1 MRESNHSFPAN
12 GRAAIC
18 VQSGVYDRRALD
30 APTASLPLINS
41 LTHLSYLTATSP
53 RIREIL
59 AHDGGLERIVRIL
72 KHCAQGGP
80 PAQQAASLADLK
92 GKGKGALPR
101 ASRKSPFKA
110 FAEYDLLPT
119 LDDLRELEESD
130 VDGALLALVP
140 DGDVTGYTYSVPSS
154 LLLPPPSK
162 FRHLLYTYSL
172 AFQCIVNI
180 GVRGNEAIRTR
191 VVEAGA
197 VDVVVFVLQRYL
209 EEIARKRMQNIVE
222 WQKKENERIAR
233 MEWMAR
239 HGLAR
244 EVEGAAMD
252 VEEEEED
259 GAAQQQ
265 HYQIVPTS
273 ASSTSVSPVSSVPVS
288 PLPPSPPVPAHI
300 VVPPSTVSRP
310 LLTRLNVVAASS
322 AAASAA
328 LPATSLLHPPPSRVH
343 TPDTV
348 LSLDDASITGDEN
361 GSTSGQEVEADEV
374 VMASSVPSSSS
385 STIGAAARVRSEM
398 ERVKAAED
406 AEMATPVPPAQAAD
420 ESGDVEMGD
429 ADEAQRRT
437 ETAQPAVPQRSSRRP
452 ARPSNPRTRSLPLP
466 NQQRYEP
473 TLRPAQPAR
482 AAPSPPPA
490 PSPSPSLAPSDGSF
504 PFREE
509 DVLHS
514 LQLLAYL
521 SKYPHVRQLFHEPSP
536 ALAAS
541 ASNAVPYLYPF
552 PFPEVASSS
561 TSDPFS
567 SRRTVRR
574 PASAPTNVFSLV
586 EFFTYRP
593 PSDDPFT
600 PVYPEDVQYWA
611 GTIMRNACRKDDASG
626 GIRQCANMLCGKW
639 EGYAREFAKC
649 RRCRR
654 AKYCSKMCQSEAW
667 NQGHRHWCHKITS
680 RRHGAHGH
688 DGSSRS
694 AALAGAT
701 DSAADSGNSTPA
713 SPAVAAAEGGFP
725 PDLAQRRRRH
735 HHQRRR
741 REAEDDEEDEDDEEL
756 EELPA
761 PPAGDSTTPR
771 ARPVALHPS
780 AQTPPVPHSR
790 RHHASH
796 RLTDSV
802 ATPPPPAPPATNAAA
817 GPGGRNGVFPP
828 GLPPGIATAEEG
840 GMPVGIDEDQVAR
853 EMLAGEGGV
862 FDGGVVRV
870 QAN

>member
-1 MRESNHSFPAN
+1 MIALAARPRPAFSA
-12 GRAAIC
+12 RLRTHEA
-18 VQSGVYDRRALD
+18 DRFDPPTALD

-59 AHDGGLERIVRIL
+59 ARDGGLERIVRIL

-92 GKGKGALPR
+92 GKGKGKGGALSR
-101 ASRKSPFKA
+101 ASRRSPFKA

-209 EEIARKRMQNIVE
+209 EEVARKRMQNIVE

-233 MEWMAR
+233 IEWKAR

-244 EVEGAAMD
+244 EVAGRAEEGAMD
-252 VEEEEED
+252 VEEED
-259 GAAQQQ
+259 AAPAQQQ
-265 HYQIVPTS
+265 QQQQYQIVSTA
-273 ASSTSVSPVSSVPVS
+273 ASSSSASPVSSVPVS

-322 AAASAA
+322 AAASGPTTVSA
-328 LPATSLLHPPPSRVH
+328 SLHPPPSRVH

-361 GSTSGQEVEADEV
+361 GSTSGQEAEVDEV

-398 ERVKAAED
+398 ERIKAAED
-406 AEMATPVPPAQAAD
+406 AEMTTPVPSAPAAD
-420 ESGDVEMGD
+420 DSGDVEMGD
-429 ADEAQRRT
+429 ADADVARRP
-437 ETAQPAVPQRSSRRP
+437 ESAQPAVPLRSTRRP

-473 TLRPAQPAR
+473 TPRPAQPAR
-482 AAPSPPPA
+482 AGPSPPPA
-490 PSPSPSLAPSDGSF
+490 PLHAHSPALPPTDGSF

-521 SKYPHVRQLFHEPSP
+521 SKYPHVRQLFHEASP

-552 PFPEVASSS
+552 PFPEVASSA
-561 TSDPFS
+561 TNDPFS

-600 PVYPEDVQYWA
+600 PVHPDDVQYWA
-611 GTIMRNACRKDDASG
+611 GTIMRNACRKDDARG

-654 AKYCSKMCQSEAW
+654 AKYCSKM
-667 NQGHRHWCHKITS
+667 
-680 RRHGAHGH
+680 
-688 DGSSRS
+688 
-694 AALAGAT
+694 
-701 DSAADSGNSTPA
+701 
-713 SPAVAAAEGGFP
+713 V
-725 PDLAQRRRRH
+725 
-735 HHQRRR
+735 
-741 REAEDDEEDEDDEEL
+741 
-756 EELPA
+756 
-761 PPAGDSTTPR
+761 
-771 ARPVALHPS
+771 RPVA
-780 AQTPPVPHSR
+780 V
-790 RHHASH
+790 
-796 RLTDSV
+796 
-802 ATPPPPAPPATNAAA
+802 
-817 GPGGRNGVFPP
+817 
-828 GLPPGIATAEEG
+828 LP
-840 GMPVGIDEDQVAR
+840 
-853 EMLAGEGGV
+853 L
-862 FDGGVVRV
+862 V
-870 QAN
+870 QI

>member
-92 GKGKGALPR
+92 GEGKGALPR

-140 DGDVTGYTYSVPSS
+140 DGDLTGYTYSVPSS

-172 AFQCIVNI
+172 AFQCVVNI

-252 VEEEEED
+252 VEEED
-259 GAAQQQ
+259 GPAQQQ

-273 ASSTSVSPVSSVPVS
+273 ASSTSASPVSSVPVS

-322 AAASAA
+322 AAASASS
-328 LPATSLLHPPPSRVH
+328 PATASLHPPPSRVH

-361 GSTSGQEVEADEV
+361 GSTSGQEAEADEV

-429 ADEAQRRT
+429 ADEAPRRS
-437 ETAQPAVPQRSSRRP
+437 EAAQPAVPQRSTRRP

-473 TLRPAQPAR
+473 TPRPAQPAR
-482 AAPSPPPA
+482 AAPSPPPVS
-490 PSPSPSLAPSDGSF
+490 SPSPSLPPSDGSF

-600 PVYPEDVQYWA
+600 PVYTEDVQYWA
-611 GTIMRNACRKDDASG
+611 GTIMRNACRKDDARG

-667 NQGHRHWCHKITS
+667 NQGHRHWCHKIAS

-694 AALAGAT
+694 AALAGTT

-741 REAEDDEEDEDDEEL
+741 READDDEDDEDDEEL
-756 EELPA
+756 EELPV
-761 PPAGDSTTPR
+761 PPGDSTTPR
-771 ARPVALHPS
+771 ARTVALHPS

-802 ATPPPPAPPATNAAA
+802 ATPPPPAPPATNANG
-817 GPGGRNGVFPP
+817 GPGGQNGVFPP

-870 QAN
+870 QTN

>member
-1 MRESNHSFPAN
+1 MRESNHSVPAN

-59 AHDGGLERIVRIL
+59 AHDGGLERIVRVL

-80 PAQQAASLADLK
+80 SSQQAASLADLK
-92 GKGKGALPR
+92 GKGKGGALPR

-162 FRHLLYTYSL
+162 FRHLVYTYSL

-222 WQKKENERIAR
+222 WQKKENKRIAR

-252 VEEEEED
+252 VEEDEP
-259 GAAQQQ
+259 AQQQ

-273 ASSTSVSPVSSVPVS
+273 ASSTSASPVSSVPVS

-322 AAASAA
+322 AAASASS
-328 LPATSLLHPPPSRVH
+328 PATASLHPPPSRVH

-361 GSTSGQEVEADEV
+361 GSTSGQEVDADEV
-374 VMASSVPSSSS
+374 VLASSVPSASS
-385 STIGAAARVRSEM
+385 STIGAATR
-398 ERVKAAED
+398 ERVKATED
-406 AEMATPVPPAQAAD
+406 AEMATPVPPAQVAD
-420 ESGDVEMGD
+420 ESEDVEMGD
-429 ADEAQRRT
+429 ADAEVQRRT
-437 ETAQPAVPQRSSRRP
+437 EAAQPAVPQRSTRRP

-473 TLRPAQPAR
+473 TPRPPQPAR
-482 AAPSPPPA
+482 AAPSLQPTS
-490 PSPSPSLAPSDGSF
+490 SPSPPLRPSDSSF

-509 DVLHS
+509 DVLLS

-521 SKYPHVRQLFHEPSP
+521 SKYPHVRHLFHEPSP

-574 PASAPTNVFSLV
+574 PAAAPTNVFSLV

-600 PVYPEDVQYWA
+600 PVYPDDVQYWA
-611 GTIMRNACRKDDASG
+611 GTIMRNACRKDDARG

-667 NQGHRHWCHKITS
+667 NQGHRHWCHKIAS
-680 RRHGAHGH
+680 RRHGAHGN

-694 AALAGAT
+694 VALAG
-701 DSAADSGNSTPA
+701 AADSGNSTPA
-713 SPAVAAAEGGFP
+713 SPAVAAEGGFP

-735 HHQRRR
+735 QHQRRR
-741 REAEDDEEDEDDEEL
+741 READDDEDDEDEEEL

-761 PPAGDSTTPR
+761 PPADSTT
-771 ARPVALHPS
+771 LH
-780 AQTPPVPHSR
+780 
-790 RHHASH
+790 
-796 RLTDSV
+796 SV
-802 ATPPPPAPPATNAAA
+802 ATPPPPAPPATNAGA
-817 GPGGRNGVFPP
+817 GLGGQRGVFPP
-828 GLPPGIATAEEG
+828 GLPPGIATGEED
-840 GMPVGIDEDQVAR
+840 GMPVGIDEDSVAR

-862 FDGGVVRV
+862 FGGDVVRV